1 MNIYLEKLRSTDS
14 KKVKKTVMSKEE
26 KRKKRLILAD

>member
-1 MNIYLEKLRSTDS
+1 MKIYLGKLRSTDS
-14 KKVKKTVMSKEE
+14 KKAKKAVVSKEE